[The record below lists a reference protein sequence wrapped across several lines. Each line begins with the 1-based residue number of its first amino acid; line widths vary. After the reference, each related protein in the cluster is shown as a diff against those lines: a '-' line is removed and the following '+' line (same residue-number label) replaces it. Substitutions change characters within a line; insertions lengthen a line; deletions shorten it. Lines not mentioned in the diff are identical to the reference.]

1 MNEMN
6 LLKKAHELTKE
17 IKREYPEVDYKAQLG
32 ICISFLYNNKEV
44 EEMVKLKGTEKQVK
58 WAEDIRKE
66 MIEDAKETIERINNS
81 GKQDNRVNKMFLLRC
96 NNLLER
102 INIETS
108 AVWYINNRDHKAQYY
123 GLSNFN

>member
-44 EEMVKLKGTEKQVK
+44 V
-58 WAEDIRKE
+58 
-66 MIEDAKETIERINNS
+66 
-81 GKQDNRVNKMFLLRC
+81 
-96 NNLLER
+96 
-102 INIETS
+102 
-108 AVWYINNRDHKAQYY
+108 
-123 GLSNFN
+123 